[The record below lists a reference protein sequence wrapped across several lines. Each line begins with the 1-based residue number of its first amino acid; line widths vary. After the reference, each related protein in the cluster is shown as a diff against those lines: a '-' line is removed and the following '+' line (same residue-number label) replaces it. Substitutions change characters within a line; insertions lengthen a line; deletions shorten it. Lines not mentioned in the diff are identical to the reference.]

1 MANPNRGSVALQVGD
16 RAYTLSYS
24 INALC
29 ELEDL
34 LDQPVAAIVKAIQK
48 PDELRMHSVRALL
61 WAGLQDHHEGLT
73 VKEAGMI
80 ISEAGVQAAV
90 AKAGEAFRL
99 AFPVQTE
106 GGAKAN
112 PRKAKG

>member
-16 RAYTLSYS
+16 RVYTLSYS

-34 LDQPVAAIVKAIQK
+34 LEKPVAEIVKAIQT
-48 PDELRMHSVRALL
+48 PAELRMSSVRAII

-73 VKEAGMI
+73 VKEAGQI
-80 ISEAGVQAAV
+80 ASEAGMQAAL

-99 AFPVQTE
+99 AFPAPAE

>member
-16 RAYTLSYS
+16 RAYTLSFS

-34 LDQPVAAIVKAIQK
+34 LDKPVAAIVEAIQK
-48 PDELRMHSVRALL
+48 PTELRMSSVRAII
-61 WAGLQDHHEGLT
+61 WAGLQDHHEGLS
-73 VKEAGMI
+73 VKEAGQI
-80 ISEAGVQAAV
+80 ASEAGTQAAL
-90 AKAGEAFRL
+90 AKVGEAFRL
-99 AFPVQTE
+99 AFPQPTQ